1 MAEKTITELLVD
13 ANVIESETTTG
24 ENTAARVGQMFIDII
39 DSQKPFRGAWSTSNA
54 FPSTGGRFTGGI
66 PLAGDMWTL
75 TVDLSVGGN
84 FYPAGTVLMA
94 LVNTPGQTLTNWA
107 KLANQL

>member
-1 MAEKTITELLVD
+1 MADLKISDLTQATDLAGTEFFEAIQGGINKKVAPDLL
-13 ANVIESETTTG
+13 T
-24 ENTAARVGQMFIDII
+24 
-39 DSQKPFRGAWSTSNA
+39 PFRGTWATGNA

-66 PLAGDMWTL
+66 PMAGDMWTL

-94 LVNTPGQTLTNWA
+94 LTNTPGQTLTNWA
-107 KLANQL
+107 KLASQL